1 MPQKQN
7 QKKNQVGRNLN
18 PKIMKK
24 QLQLSLLIISIL
36 TLFTSCQV
44 IGNIFKAGIG
54 VGIFIVFAVI
64 AVIIFIMS
72 KLNGKK

>member
-1 MPQKQN
+1 
-7 QKKNQVGRNLN
+7 
-18 PKIMKK
+18 MKK

-44 IGNIFKAGIG
+44 IGGIFKAGIG
-54 VGIFIVFAVI
+54 VGIFIVVAVI